1 MESQRLMCD
10 HAAVQLEARRLQPLS
25 ASRVAG
31 VKDWHVVLFRHGI
44 DRCEQLD
51 KIAVRIDVFLPVR
64 REQNVLSLG
73 QTQTPVD
80 ITAFDLVQIGV
91 QHLRHGTAGHEGAL
105 LWQSTLH
112 QIPACMLRIAEIDV
126 ADDVH
131 DAAVRLLRQALILA
145 AVSCLHMENR
155 NVQALGTDHGK
166 AGIGVAQ
173 NQHCVR
179 PDLHHQLVGFLNDIP
194 NRGSEI
200 IAYGIQIIVRRPETE
215 IVKKHLIEGVVV
227 VLTCVDQNLLKV
239 PVAALYGGGQPDD
252 LRPRA
257 DDRHQLQ
264 LSHCYTSSK

>member
-1 MESQRLMCD
+1 M
-10 HAAVQLEARRLQPLS
+10 
-25 ASRVAG
+25 AG

-51 KIAVRIDVFLPVR
+51 KIAVCIDVFLPMR

-91 QHLRHGTAGHEGAL
+91 QHLCHGTAGHEGAL

-145 AVSCLHMENR
+145 AVSRLHMEDRDMQSLCAN
-155 NVQALGTDHGK
+155 HGK

-194 NRGSEI
+194 NRSPKV
-200 IAYGIQIIVRRPETE
+200 IAYGIQIIVRCPEAKV
-215 IVKKHLIEGVVV
+215 IKKHLIESVVV
-227 VLTCVDQNLLKV
+227 VLTGVDQNLLKV
-239 PVAALYGGGQPDD
+239 PVAALYCCGQPDD